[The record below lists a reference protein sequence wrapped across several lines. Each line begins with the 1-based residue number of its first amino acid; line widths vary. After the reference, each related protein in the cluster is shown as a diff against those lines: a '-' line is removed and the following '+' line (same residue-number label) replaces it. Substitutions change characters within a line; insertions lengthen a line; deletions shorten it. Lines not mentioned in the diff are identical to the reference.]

1 MAFTEL
7 IVPFALALE
16 VNPISNI
23 NRTIIK
29 VFFSIES
36 PLNPRPEDSHPVVSE
51 WMYLAVN
58 VILLF
63 FSWNHDLSAEDSPT

>member
-23 NRTIIK
+23 K

-36 PLNPRPEDSHPVVSE
+36 PLNPRPKDSHPVVSE

-63 FSWNHDLSAEDSPT
+63 FSWNHDLTAEDSPT